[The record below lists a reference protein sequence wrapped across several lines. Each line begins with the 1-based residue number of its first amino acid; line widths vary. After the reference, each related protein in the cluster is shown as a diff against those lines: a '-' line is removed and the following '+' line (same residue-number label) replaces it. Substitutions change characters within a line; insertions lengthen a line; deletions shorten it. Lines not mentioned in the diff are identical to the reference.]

1 MVVDVYLVAVGRSA
15 ARGVVG
21 EIVALDACALRD
33 GLAGPFLQVRFQ
45 RCVEDILRNRVDGWA
60 RRIACGLPLG
70 SDQLVVLPRG
80 AGELGGPT
88 AGGPLCPAVG
98 GLAAGCPVARLSPRC
113 EILGGGALW
122 RALRG

>member
-88 AGGPLCPAVG
+88 AGGGLCAGGDGVG
-98 GLAAGCPVARLSPRC
+98 GGCAGVVLTARS
-113 EILGGGALW
+113 
-122 RALRG
+122 